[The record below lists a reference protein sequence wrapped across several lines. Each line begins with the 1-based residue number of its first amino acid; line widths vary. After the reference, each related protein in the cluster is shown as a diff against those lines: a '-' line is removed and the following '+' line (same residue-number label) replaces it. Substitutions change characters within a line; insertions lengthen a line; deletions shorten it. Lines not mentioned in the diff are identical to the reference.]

1 MSGKWDFSSCFR
13 QAGCSA
19 HRQGRRAPLGVVWWE
34 LGPDASPG
42 SGGWIGGPIRARWP
56 GPRARSWLPSAAPLA
71 CGAPCSD
78 SRVLPAAPGDRSRS
92 QPPRTDEEAE
102 TPAAEVTCPRSLS
115 H

>member
-1 MSGKWDFSSCFR
+1 MSGKWDFSSCFL

-19 HRQGRRAPLGVVWWE
+19 HRQGRRAPLGVVWWG

-42 SGGWIGGPIRARWP
+42 SGGWVGGLTRARCVRP
-56 GPRARSWLPSAAPLA
+56 TSAVTAPECRALSVQGSVHRLA
-71 CGAPCSD
+71 GAPGRPGG
-78 SRVLPAAPGDRSRS
+78 RVPFS
-92 QPPRTDEEAE
+92 PPRTDEEAE